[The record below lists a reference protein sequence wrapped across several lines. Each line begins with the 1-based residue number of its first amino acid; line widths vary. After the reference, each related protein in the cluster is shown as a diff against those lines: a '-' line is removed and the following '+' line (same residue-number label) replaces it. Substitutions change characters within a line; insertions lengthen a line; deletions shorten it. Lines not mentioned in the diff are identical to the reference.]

1 MMNKLYY
8 MPEWNVLGVATKDAG
23 GYVLLV
29 TSELEEKSNI
39 YRVLT
44 DKWILIGVL

>member
-1 MMNKLYY
+1 
-8 MPEWNVLGVATKDAG
+8 MPEWNVLGIVSKEVDG
-23 GYVLLV
+23 GYTLLV

-44 DKWILIGVL
+44 NKWILIGEL

>member
-1 MMNKLYY
+1 MKNKLYY
-8 MPEWNVLGVATKDAG
+8 MPEWNVLGIVSKEVD

-39 YRVLT
+39 FRVLT
-44 DKWILIGVL
+44 NKWILIGEI